1 MAEDDNI
8 PTLTTVVQLGKE
20 EMRNRF
26 ASPSPDTQTP
36 SDTSTDNSAL
46 PSNDNSSANTIN
58 GSQADLKQQIDQAI
72 SEILPEIESRLKKQ
86 LYKKFG
92 LQ

>member
-26 ASPSPDTQTP
+26 ADHSLSTQTP
-36 SDTSTDNSAL
+36 ADTSADNSAR
-46 PSNDNSSANTIN
+46 SFNDSSSVKALKA
-58 GSQADLKQQIDQAI
+58 SQADLRQQIDQAI
-72 SEILPEIESRLKKQ
+72 SEMLPEIESRLKKQ
-86 LYKKFG
+86 LYKEFN